1 VAKFAYDTLR
11 GVPRLLKKVA
21 SSPVIEAQSVSNV
34 AGAFMNEML
43 ERAAPWIKIATQRF
57 MSENQGAKSVDQ
69 VLRALEGSVPSE
81 LHHIYMDCGLLAYD
95 SGDWV
100 MLNPTVRSGL
110 FNINYRLLFENG
122 FEKLQPSSPE
132 FSATFE
138 KLSPR
143 ALTSALAARR
153 MTQSTDGSLETAEK
167 QTINWVDAMQRLF
180 AVTGMPQYLSMV
192 SNAVWTLL
200 PANFPRIDHVIARR
214 DPATLRVQLLLVQ
227 STVSTASDHMGVP
240 VKVAERFSDESKAQF
255 ESASTLS
262 SVKRRVR
269 KSAKPAP
276 EPDTP
281 STVMARVVEKHGG
294 DEALQTM
301 LGEVTQTFN
310 SPDVWSFKD
319 GETARPID
327 RSAAPRAAAAASLAP
342 RPASTSTHSHR
353 SLARS
358 RSARRLADVD
368 AQARGRP
375 GVESVGGDG
384 RRALRAEP
392 GGEPVAEAD
401 LGRDEPQGGV
411 GLEDRG
417 RGGGGH
423 VAVRR
428 GALVPDVDQGRDEQV
443 VRDRPLGAEP
453 AGVVLRGP
461 AGAAEAE

>member
-1 VAKFAYDTLR
+1 MAKFAYDWLR

-34 AGAFMNEML
+34 AGAFMSEML

-81 LHHIYMDCGLLAYD
+81 LFHIYMDCGLLAFN
-95 SGDWV
+95 GNKWE

-122 FEKLQPSSPE
+122 FEKLHPSSPE

-153 MTQSTDGSLETAEK
+153 MTQSRHGSLETAEK

-227 STVSTASDHMGVP
+227 STVSTANDHMRVP
-240 VKVAERFSDESKAQF
+240 VKVAERFSDESEAQF

-262 SVKRRVR
+262 SVQQRGR
-269 KSAKPAP
+269 KAEKPAP

-281 STVMARVVEKHGG
+281 STAMARVVEKHGG

-319 GETARPID
+319 GETARPTD
-327 RSAAPRAAAAASLAP
+327 RPTGSPRAAAAASLAP
-342 RPASTSTHSHR
+342 RPRLDLDSLAP
-353 SLARS
+353 LARS
-358 RSARRLADVD
+358 VSQRKASGRCRRASPRPARR
-368 AQARGRP
+368 RKCRWRRP
-375 GVESVGGDG
+375 S
-384 RRALRAEP
+384 RAAC
-392 GGEPVAEAD
+392 
-401 LGRDEPQGGV
+401 
-411 GLEDRG
+411 
-417 RGGGGH
+417 
-423 VAVRR
+423 
-428 GALVPDVDQGRDEQV
+428 
-443 VRDRPLGAEP
+443 
-453 AGVVLRGP
+453 
-461 AGAAEAE
+461 

>member
-1 VAKFAYDTLR
+1 
-11 GVPRLLKKVA
+11 
-21 SSPVIEAQSVSNV
+21 
-34 AGAFMNEML
+34 ML

-57 MSENQGAKSVDQ
+57 MSENKGAKSVDQ

-100 MLNPTVRSGL
+100 MLNPAVRSGL

-167 QTINWVDAMQRLF
+167 QTINWADAMQRLF

-281 STVMARVVEKHGG
+281 STVMARVVEERGG
-294 DEALQTM
+294 DEALQTT

-319 GETARPID
+319 GETARPTD
-327 RSAAPRAAAAASLAP
+327 RSIGCPPSSGCGQPRTAPRLDLDSLAPLARSVSQRKASGRCRRASPRPARRRECRWRRPPRAAC
-342 RPASTSTHSHR
+342 
-353 SLARS
+353 
-358 RSARRLADVD
+358 
-368 AQARGRP
+368 
-375 GVESVGGDG
+375 
-384 RRALRAEP
+384 
-392 GGEPVAEAD
+392 
-401 LGRDEPQGGV
+401 
-411 GLEDRG
+411 
-417 RGGGGH
+417 
-423 VAVRR
+423 
-428 GALVPDVDQGRDEQV
+428 
-443 VRDRPLGAEP
+443 
-453 AGVVLRGP
+453 
-461 AGAAEAE
+461 